1 MCNRCCKNNSKN
13 EGNNISLNFEE
24 QWIKV
29 GEYSSKLIE
38 LKGGSK
44 PNGIVNRDYRDITT
58 FFNIKKEIFQR
69 ITANSKVVLLK
80 RENKRYEKY
89 IIFAVRTNNDKF
101 YLGLSKNYS
110 DTFNTSSNGLFEGH
124 LDTVEIKMIYNKNDI
139 EASAQMFKDN
149 VNVIK
154 IIFIKNFD
162 TKDINNMYA
171 MFMGCIHLEELNLA
185 NLNTKNVT
193 NMKKMFSD
201 CNKLTYL
208 NVSNFDTSKVENMN
222 YMFYGC
228 ESLTSL
234 NLSKFNTKNVIY
246 IYDMFCGC
254 SSLTSLNLSNFNT
267 SNVTDMSGM
276 FCGCSNLK
284 KLNLSK
290 FNTKNVNN
298 MQDMFYGCSSLTSL
312 NLSNFN
318 TMNVTNMESMFEKCS
333 KLEKLDIAN
342 FNTKNVKNMN
352 NIFREVKDNLTISC
366 NDKNKISSLINYTE
380 KDKHNLKYKN
390 LNIVKK
396 RNSGLNNNTNY
407 NTIPY
412 TYPNTIPNNNLNS
425 IPYTNPNN
433 NTNANI
439 NNDTTEI
446 SKEGRY
452 FNQYGPN
459 NQYDQYGPNNQYDQY
474 GQNNQYPDQNNQ
486 YNQNNLEIPENLKG
500 LF

>member
-38 LKGGSK
+38 LKRRNK
-44 PNGIVNRDYRDITT
+44 PNDIVNIDYKNITT

-80 RENKRYEKY
+80 RENKTYEKY
-89 IIFAVRTNNDKF
+89 IIFAVRTNNEKF
-101 YLGLSKNYS
+101 YLGLCKNYS
-110 DTFNTSSNGLFEGH
+110 DEFNRKSNGLFEGP
-124 LDTVEIKMIYNKNDI
+124 LGTVEIKMIYNKNDI
-139 EASAQMFKDN
+139 EASAQMFKGN

-162 TKDINNMYA
+162 TKNVKNTNS
-171 MFMGCIHLEELNLA
+171 MFC
-185 NLNTKNVT
+185 
-193 NMKKMFSD
+193 
-201 CNKLTYL
+201 
-208 NVSNFDTSKVENMN
+208 
-222 YMFYGC
+222 GC

-234 NLSKFNTKNVIY
+234 DLSNFNTEKVTNMRNMFSVCVKLKGLNLSNFNTNKVTDMSN
-246 IYDMFCGC
+246 MFCRC
-254 SSLTSLNLSNFNT
+254 ESLTSLNLSNFNT
-267 SNVTDMSGM
+267 KKVEHMESMFFGCKSLTSLNLSNFNTENVTNMGDM
-276 FCGCSNLK
+276 FCRCSNLK

-290 FNTKNVNN
+290 FNTKYVNN
-298 MQDMFYGCSSLTSL
+298 MKCMFYGCSSLTSL

-318 TMNVTNMESMFEKCS
+318 TNNVENMESMFERCS

-352 NIFREVKDNLTISC
+352 NIFREVKDNLTISY
-366 NDKNKISSLINYTE
+366 NDENKISSLINYTE
-380 KDKHNLKYKN
+380 KDKHNLKYKD
-390 LNIVKK
+390 LNIDKK
-396 RNSGLNNNTNY
+396 RNFGLNNNTNP

-446 SKEGRY
+446 SKEGGY
-452 FNQYGPN
+452 FN
-459 NQYDQYGPNNQYDQY
+459 QY
-474 GQNNQYPDQNNQ
+474 GQNNQYPYPNNLNNLGYQNNQ
-486 YNQNNLEIPENLKG
+486 DNPDDQ
-500 LF
+500 